1 MWWLKFAFKAKINKM
16 NNIKF
21 QEYIKLYHICVMRV
35 IKVFLLAMDRKA
47 AMQVC
52 TVFRGIIQQLRE
64 N

>member
-1 MWWLKFAFKAKINKM
+1 M

-21 QEYIKLYHICVMRV
+21 QKYIKLYHICVMRV

-47 AMQVC
+47 IMQVC
-52 TVFRGIIQQLRE
+52 AVFKGIIQKLRE

>member
-1 MWWLKFAFKAKINKM
+1 M

-35 IKVFLLAMDRKA
+35 IKVFLLAMYRKA

>member
-1 MWWLKFAFKAKINKM
+1 M

-21 QEYIKLYHICVMRV
+21 QECIKLYHICVMRV

-47 AMQVC
+47 VMQVC
-52 TVFRGIIQQLRE
+52 AVFRGIIQKLRE